1 MSAEEPVRP
10 ARGAHVLVL
19 AASAVVVVAGL
30 RAAAPVVLPFLISV
44 FLAIASIPFV
54 SWLQARKVPS
64 VLAVLLTLLVDVAV
78 LALLAIIVG
87 RSVNEF
93 TAAAPQ
99 YQARIQAMAGRA
111 MEFLRSHGVDTGQ
124 WQPMQYPN
132 PGAMFDMVGTT
143 LSAIGSVLS
152 NTFLVLLALIFI
164 LFEAAGFPRKL
175 MAAFGGRPEYAD
187 RLETVARQIQRYLAF
202 KTLVSMATG
211 LLAGIWVAALGLG
224 VPLLWGL
231 LAFLFNYVP
240 TLGSIVA
247 AVPPVLLALVQFGV
261 WRAALVAVGYVVI
274 NIVLGNFV
282 EPYLYGRR
290 LGLSTLVVFIS
301 LVFWGWVWGPVGML
315 LSVPLTMLVKIA
327 LENTEDLR
335 WLAIMLDR
343 NPRPRP

>member
-1 MSAEEPVRP
+1 M
-10 ARGAHVLVL
+10 LVL

-30 RAAAPVVLPFLISV
+30 KAAGPLVLPFLISV

-64 VLAVLLTLLVDVAV
+64 ALAVLITLLVDVAV
-78 LALLAIIVG
+78 LALLALIVG

-99 YQARIQAMAGRA
+99 YQARIQAMAGRVMA
-111 MEFLRSHGVDTGQ
+111 FLQAHGVDTGQ
-124 WQPMQYPN
+124 WQPMQYLN

-164 LFEAAGFPRKL
+164 LFEAAGFPHKL
-175 MAAFGGRPEYAD
+175 MVAFGGRPEYAD
-187 RLETVARQIQRYLAF
+187 RLETVARQIQRYLAI
-202 KTLVSMATG
+202 KTVVSMATG

-247 AVPPVLLALVQFGV
+247 AVPPTLLALVQFGV
-261 WRAALVAVGYVVI
+261 WRGALVAIGYVAI

-335 WLAIMLDR
+335 WIAVMLDR